1 MSRTDENKPTGKSGQ
16 RNRKAERNR
25 KPDSGQ
31 SPKPDQRQ
39 DPKGQIHASVVSA
52 DAPPISEVASP
63 DAQPVD
69 VVTTAVNAPISASP
83 SADTAPV
90 SLQTIAQAYGDY
102 TKKSLEEM
110 RCFVEEFAG
119 ARSPNK
125 AIELQTEF
133 AKQAYATFVAESQKI
148 CKLHSELARQSFK
161 PLEHM
166 VAKATRTAR

>member
-1 MSRTDENKPTGKSGQ
+1 MSRTDENKPTGKSDQ

-52 DAPPISEVASP
+52 DAPPVA
-63 DAQPVD
+63 
-69 VVTTAVNAPISASP
+69 VVTTAVNAPIAASP

-110 RCFVEEFAG
+110 RSFVEEFKG
-119 ARSPNK
+119 VRSPNK

>member
-16 RNRKAERNR
+16 RNRKADRNR

-39 DPKGQIHASVVSA
+39 DPKEQIHASVVSA
-52 DAPPISEVASP
+52 DAPPIGAVAP
-63 DAQPVD
+63 PVA
-69 VVTTAVNAPISASP
+69 VVTTAVNAPIAASP
-83 SADTAPV
+83 STDTAPV

-110 RCFVEEFAG
+110 RSFVEEFKG
-119 ARSPNK
+119 VRSPNK